1 MVATQPVDFR
11 RGMNG
16 LVALVASALSSDPY
30 CGDIFVFRAKR
41 WDRLRCIYWDGSG
54 MILATKWLESGK
66 FIFPPVKD
74 GALHM
79 SSEEFGLLVAGLDWT
94 RVRQKPVKRPT
105 KVA

>member
-16 LVALVASALSSDPY
+16 LIALVASALSADPY
-30 CGDIFVFRAKR
+30 CGEIFVFRAKR
-41 WDRLRCIYWDGSG
+41 RDRLRCIYWHGSG
-54 MILATKWLESGK
+54 MILSTKWLESGK
-66 FIFPPVKD
+66 FTFPPVKD

-79 SSEEFGLLVAGLDWT
+79 TPEEFGLFVAGLDWT
-94 RVRQKPVKRPT
+94 QIQQKPVKRPT